1 MNFLRELAVRG
12 RLVEEALD
20 RYLLPADHYP
30 PIIHEAMRYS
40 VFAGGKRLR
49 PVLVLAAAEVVGGSS
64 TAVMPAACG
73 LELIHTYSLIHDDL
87 PAMDNDDFRRGKP
100 ASHKVF
106 GEAIA
111 ILAGDA
117 LLTLAFELIA
127 RCAVEGLVPAA
138 RVARAVYE
146 ISRAAGSEGLI
157 GGQVVDITGSGRPLA
172 SEDVLW
178 YMHEAKTAVLY
189 RVALRTGAILGGGT
203 EESIELLGEFGRH
216 FGMAFQIT
224 DDILDIEGEQAKLG
238 KPVGS
243 DVRNRK
249 HTSVT
254 VLGLSRAKEEAHK
267 RYELA
272 LEALAGFGS
281 EADFL
286 RAAAEFIIA
295 REF

>member
-1 MNFLRELAVRG
+1 VNFLHELAVKG

-20 RYLLPADHYP
+20 RYLPPADHYP
-30 PIIHEAMRYS
+30 PIIHEAIRYS

-64 TAVMPAACG
+64 AAVLPAACG

-100 ASHKVF
+100 TSHKVF

-117 LLTLAFELIA
+117 LLTMAFELIA
-127 RCAVEGLVPAA
+127 RCTVDGLVPAA
-138 RVARAVYE
+138 RVTRAIYE
-146 ISRAAGSEGLI
+146 ISKAAGSEGLI
-157 GGQVVDITGSGRPLA
+157 GGQVVDITSSGRPLA

-178 YMHEAKTAVLY
+178 YMHEAKTAALY
-189 RVALRTGAILGGGT
+189 RAALRTGAILGGGD
-203 EESIELLGEFGRH
+203 EKSIDLLGEFGRH
-216 FGMAFQIT
+216 FGVAFQIT
-224 DDILDIEGEQAKLG
+224 DDILDVEGEQAKLG
-238 KPVGS
+238 KPIGS

-254 VLGLSRAKEEAHK
+254 VLGLNRAKEEARRRCK
-267 RYELA
+267 LS

-295 REF
+295 REY

>member
-20 RYLLPADHYP
+20 RYLPPADHYP

>member
-1 MNFLRELAVRG
+1 VNFLQELTARG

-30 PIIHEAMRYS
+30 AIIHEAMRYS

-64 TAVMPAACG
+64 AAVMPAACG

-100 ASHKVF
+100 TSHKVF

-117 LLTLAFELIA
+117 LLTVAFELIA
-127 RCAVEGLVPAA
+127 RCGIDGLVPAH
-138 RVARAVYE
+138 RVVRTVYE

-157 GGQVVDITGSGRPLA
+157 GGQVVDITSSGRPLA
-172 SEDVLW
+172 SENVLW

-203 EESIELLGEFGRH
+203 EESIELLGEFGHH

-254 VLGLSRAKEEAHK
+254 VLGLDRAKEEARK
-267 RYELA
+267 RCELA
-272 LEALAGFGS
+272 LKALAAFGS

-286 RAAAEFIIA
+286 RAAAEFIMA